1 MDLLRRLLLLP
12 LLAPLIAALVVGGL
26 NPNPRLTL
34 RLLTWTTP
42 SLPIGT
48 WIAGMAAGGAALS
61 AGATALALRGQGES
75 LRRRVRREDPDDRQA
90 WERAAE
96 APPRRREAP
105 ASWARAEDR
114 ASAPPAAWSTAAAAG
129 PGREP
134 GQPAPTVSV
143 PFRVIRTPSSIPAPA
158 TPEAGERSQPRRPR
172 DVEMEPAW
180 EEGWGNDNL
189 EDW

>member
-12 LLAPLIAALVVGGL
+12 LLAPLMAALVVGGL
-26 NPNPRLTL
+26 NPNPRLAL

-61 AGATALALRGQGES
+61 AGATALALRGPGDN

-90 WERAAE
+90 WERTAE
-96 APPRRREAP
+96 APPRRWDAP
-105 ASWARAEDR
+105 ASWARAQDQ
-114 ASAPPAAWSTAAAAG
+114 ASARPAAWRTAASAG

-143 PFRVIRTPSSIPAPA
+143 PFRVIRTPSHTPAPA
-158 TPEAGERSQPRRPR
+158 TAEAGDRSQPRRQR
-172 DVEMEPAW
+172 EVEMEPAW
-180 EEGWGNDNL
+180 EGGWGNDNL